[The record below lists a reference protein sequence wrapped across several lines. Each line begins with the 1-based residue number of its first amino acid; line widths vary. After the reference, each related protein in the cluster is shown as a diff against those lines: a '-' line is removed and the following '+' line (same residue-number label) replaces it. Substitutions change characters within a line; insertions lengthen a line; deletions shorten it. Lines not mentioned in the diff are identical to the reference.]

1 VPTDAVR
8 AKGSGR
14 GAGHHDHEAARALVL
29 RYGWNVASY
38 QVLNRGMRLWFSR
51 AGDAVAGYAA
61 HGKFWVVAGAPICAH
76 ERLPAVA
83 DELSNDASRSHARV
97 LYFGAG
103 ERLERI
109 MGGSERHH
117 LLRLGAQ
124 PVWDPAGWP
133 SIVRSKASLRA
144 QINRARN
151 KRVVVRELSHDMSA
165 SELHALHA
173 VLDAWLGTRGL
184 PPLHFMTES
193 DTLDELRDRRVFV
206 AERDG
211 RTVAFLVATPVPA
224 RGGWLV
230 EQWPRT
236 PDAPN
241 GTTHLLV
248 DAAMRAFEQSQAR
261 FVTLGLAPLSDRAG
275 PIGDGESA
283 WLRMLLRWVR
293 AHGRRFYNFRGLDA
307 FKASL
312 EPNRWES
319 IYAIAPGPRVTPG
332 MLAAVAGV
340 FGSGSPVAL
349 VSRAIWMGARREA
362 RSLIRAARRIQ
373 RV

>member
-1 VPTDAVR
+1 
-8 AKGSGR
+8 
-14 GAGHHDHEAARALVL
+14 
-29 RYGWNVASY
+29 
-38 QVLNRGMRLWFSR
+38 MRLWFSR

-61 HGKFWVVAGAPICAH
+61 HGKYWVVAGAPICAH

-83 DELSNDASRSHARV
+83 DELSNDASRSHARI

-109 MGGSERHH
+109 LGGSDRHH

-124 PVWDPAGWP
+124 PVWDPGGWP
-133 SIVRSKASLRA
+133 SILGAKASLRA

-151 KRVVVRELSHDMSA
+151 KRVTVREVPHGPGTD
-165 SELHALHA
+165 EREALRS

-193 DTLDELRDRRVFV
+193 DTLDELRDRRLFV

-241 GTTHLLV
+241 GTTHLLI
-248 DAAMRAFEQSQAR
+248 DAAMRAFEESHAR

-275 PIGDGESA
+275 PIGDGEPA
-283 WLRMLLRWVR
+283 WLRVLLHWVR

-312 EPNRWES
+312 EPSRWEP
-319 IYAIAPGPRVTPG
+319 IYAIAPGPRVPPG

-340 FGSGSPVAL
+340 FGGGSPVTL
-349 VSRAIWMGARREA
+349 VSRAIRMGARREA
-362 RSLIRAARRIQ
+362 RTVARAVRARI
-373 RV
+373 